1 MGPMPIARIE
11 LAMTGRLLA
20 CGLILSVTCVFSGCT
35 LVQKA
40 NPKAREAQQ
49 RAEQRRDLQLEV
61 MRFADEYVGRTN
73 EVLTR
78 FQLTDLTP
86 PQRLSVQNWDVQQ
99 ATSAYIVASGP
110 NPVSNALDMV
120 VLATLSRM
128 VLDDAWVGETYGE
141 RARPVQQTYRDL
153 EAEAWGLTKGLL
165 TEQQEQRLHE
175 IINEWRAQHPNVR
188 AVATIHF
195 RDFAKAVGAPG
206 PGEAGAP
213 GNLFALV
220 GLDPMAGLDPAV
232 REITQTRELAE
243 RAIYYVQ
250 RVPTLLDMQ
259 VARVTYQFAVM
270 PETRQLLGSIDRVS
284 LIGSASEHIARTLPG
299 VLDKEREALVAQL
312 QQTLDVESANVGT
325 LARELRATLEA
336 GTATATAV
344 HGALDSAQQ
353 ITSAFAPQPGAP
365 APKEQGPPFDIRN
378 YTEMLRQATETARE
392 IDALTQSAGAAL
404 PVVRTLTQDATG
416 RLNQLVNH
424 LFVLLLLLVLAA
436 AAAATLAAVA
446 YRRILAHLERRDVVP
461 TRRA

>member
-1 MGPMPIARIE
+1 MRLMPIFRTE
-11 LAMTGRLLA
+11 LAMTGRLLG
-20 CGLILSVTCVFSGCT
+20 CGLILGVVCMLCGCT
-35 LVQKA
+35 LLQKA

-61 MRFADEYVGRTN
+61 MRFADEYVGRTT
-73 EVLTR
+73 EVLSH
-78 FQLTDLTP
+78 FQLTELTP
-86 PQRLSVQNWDVQQ
+86 QQRLGVQNWDVQQ

-141 RARPVQQTYRDL
+141 RARPVQHTYRDL
-153 EAEAWGLTKGLL
+153 EGEAWGLLKGLL
-165 TEQQEQRLHE
+165 TESQEQRLHE
-175 IINEWRAQHPNVR
+175 IIDEWRAQHPNVR

-206 PGEAGAP
+206 PGESSAP

-220 GLDPMAGLDPAV
+220 GLDPMSGLDPAV

-270 PETRQLLGSIDRVS
+270 PETRQLLSSIDRVS
-284 LIGSASEHIARTLPG
+284 LIGSASERMARTLPE

-312 QQTLDVESANVGT
+312 QQTLDVESANVGS

-344 HGALDSAQQ
+344 HGALDSAQR

-365 APKEQGPPFDIRN
+365 PPKEQGPPFDIRN
-378 YTEMLRQATETARE
+378 YTEMLRQATETARQIE
-392 IDALTQSAGAAL
+392 ALTSSADAAL
-404 PVVRTLTQDATG
+404 PVMRTLTQDAAG
-416 RLNQLVNH
+416 QLNRVVNH

-446 YRRILAHLERRDVVP
+446 YRRIVAHLERRDAVP
-461 TRRA
+461 PQRA